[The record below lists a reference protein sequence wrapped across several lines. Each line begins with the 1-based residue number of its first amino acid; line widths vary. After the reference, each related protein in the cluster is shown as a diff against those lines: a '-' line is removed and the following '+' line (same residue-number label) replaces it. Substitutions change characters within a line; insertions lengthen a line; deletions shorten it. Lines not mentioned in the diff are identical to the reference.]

1 MVANLRS
8 GAFKRLSRRD
18 KNFLVFNYCA
28 LTAVLLIVL
37 YPLIYIVSSSLSSVS
52 AVLSGEVWLWP
63 VDFSLEGYKAVLG
76 YSKVWI
82 GYRNTLFY
90 TAVGTAI
97 NVVLTIAIA
106 YPLSRKDFGGRNTIM
121 FILAFT
127 MLFNGGMIPTYLLV
141 QKLGIMNS
149 RWAML
154 LPNAIAVWNVIIT
167 RTYYQSYIPD
177 ELLEAAKMDGCSDF
191 RFMRHVVLPLSGAI
205 TAVNVLFYAVGH
217 WNQYFQAFLYLNDQD
232 LFPLQIFLRQIL
244 VINDID
250 ADMMQNLDVAQV
262 NEGRLGLKE
271 LIKYAVIVV
280 ASVPMLMVYPFA
292 QRHFVKGVMIG
303 SLKG

>member
-1 MVANLRS
+1 MARNSIRTKEDRVIDSINTVALILL
-8 GAFKRLSRRD
+8 AF
-18 KNFLVFNYCA
+18 
-28 LTAVLLIVL
+28 LTL
-37 YPLIYIVSSSLSSVS
+37 YPLIYVISMSISSAN
-52 AVLSGEVWLWP
+52 AVLSGRIRLWP
-63 VDFSLEGYKAVLG
+63 IGFTLVSYKRVLEYPIFWNSYYNTVWYTVVGSAISVFFTVMCGY
-76 YSKVWI
+76 
-82 GYRNTLFY
+82 
-90 TAVGTAI
+90 AI
-97 NVVLTIAIA
+97 
-106 YPLSRKDFGGRNTIM
+106 SRKDFVFKKLVTMIM
-121 FILAFT
+121 LIT
-127 MLFNGGMIPTYLLV
+127 MLFSGGMIPTYLVV

-167 RTYYQSYIPD
+167 RTYYQAYIPD

-262 NEGRLGLKE
+262 DEGRLGLKE
-271 LIKYAVIVV
+271 LIKYAVIIV
-280 ASVPMLMVYPFA
+280 ASVPMLIVYPFA